1 MTVNGECNP
10 YEEGWDAAACYKE
23 YTDNPYSRTELSV
36 HWADW
41 CEGFNDCIDA
51 KDEDANEE

>member
-23 YTDNPYSRTELSV
+23 YTDNPYSRTELTAQDRKSV
-36 HWADW
+36 V
-41 CEGFNDCIDA
+41 
-51 KDEDANEE
+51 